1 MNRLETEANNGGI
14 HTSEKIMALATI
26 CANILRS
33 RRSHILQTSVQVGGG
48 LPSIHPFNLE
58 AMFDSLANFDIAYQ
72 EARESAYGATN
83 EDIAYWTLRYASC
96 YRSVIRLLR

>member
-1 MNRLETEANNGGI
+1 MNRLETEANNGHI
-14 HTSEKIMALATI
+14 HTSGEIMALATI
-26 CANILRS
+26 CANILRYLYDNVL
-33 RRSHILQTSVQVGGG
+33 R
-48 LPSIHPFNLE
+48 PSARVREDRCLTDKARGCMLE
-58 AMFDSLANFDIAYQ
+58 SLANFDIAYQ